1 MPPAPEIGLLMAVE
15 YETPALSKQAP
26 VSVPLNR
33 VYVPVT
39 GALVG
44 DAVTGA
50 LVGDAVTGAFVGDDV
65 MIGAFVG
72 VGARV
77 VYSDHL

>member
-1 MPPAPEIGLLMAVE
+1 MPLEDFPAVVGL
-15 YETPALSKQAP
+15 
-26 VSVPLNR
+26 R
-33 VYVPVT
+33 VGERVF

-50 LVGDAVTGAFVGDDV
+50 LVGEEVTGAFVGDDV
-65 MIGAFVG
+65 MIGAA
-72 VGARV
+72 VGARL

>member
-1 MPPAPEIGLLMAVE
+1 MPL
-15 YETPALSKQAP
+15 T
-26 VSVPLNR
+26 R
-33 VYVPVT
+33 VYVP
-39 GALVG
+39 ALVG

-50 LVGDAVTGAFVGDDV
+50 LVGEEVTGAFVGDDV